1 MIATITAAEFAGF
14 LAAAATTLIFVAIA
28 LFRS

>member
-1 MIATITAAEFAGF
+1 MIATLTAAEFAGF
-14 LAAAATTLIFVAIA
+14 LAAAATLLIFAAIA